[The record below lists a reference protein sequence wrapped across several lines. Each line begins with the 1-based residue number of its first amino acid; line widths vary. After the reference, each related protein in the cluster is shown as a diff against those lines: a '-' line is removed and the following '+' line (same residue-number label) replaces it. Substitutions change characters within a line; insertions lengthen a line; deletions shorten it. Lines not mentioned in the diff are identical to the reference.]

1 MKIDHKDS
9 YKDFGNQFV
18 VDSNLDGYWGS
29 KKNFKDMV
37 GPFDLKKIR
46 NKTCMDVGSGSGR
59 ILKNLIKL
67 GPKKIYSIE
76 PSKAINVAK
85 KNLKPYLKNKKKIE
99 FLNIKGE
106 NLRLKNKVD
115 YCFSLGVI
123 HHTPKAKKV
132 CKKIYQSLKKNGKF
146 VCWLY
151 GYEGNELYILIFN
164 NLRRITILLP
174 DFLLR
179 FISILLNFATYFYQL
194 LCKFINLPLKD
205 YFKNNFSK
213 LSFEKRNYVIF
224 DQLNPSYAKYYT
236 KDDCQKLFKSSGFK
250 NISIHSRDNYSWVV
264 IGKK

>member
-85 KNLKPYLKNKKKIE
+85 KNLEPYLKNKKK
-99 FLNIKGE
+99 N
-106 NLRLKNKVD
+106 
-115 YCFSLGVI
+115 
-123 HHTPKAKKV
+123 
-132 CKKIYQSLKKNGKF
+132 
-146 VCWLY
+146 
-151 GYEGNELYILIFN
+151 
-164 NLRRITILLP
+164 
-174 DFLLR
+174 
-179 FISILLNFATYFYQL
+179 
-194 LCKFINLPLKD
+194 
-205 YFKNNFSK
+205 
-213 LSFEKRNYVIF
+213 
-224 DQLNPSYAKYYT
+224 
-236 KDDCQKLFKSSGFK
+236 
-250 NISIHSRDNYSWVV
+250 
-264 IGKK
+264 